1 MIQEQISNILLRIVP
16 DDSIQRD
23 IDRLVTVGSESELA
37 QEFINEIEN
46 NFHIEIDN
54 NFINHQFFTDF
65 SYIEKIIKNC
75 MNSSK
80 TI

>member
-16 DDSIQRD
+16 DKEIHRD

-46 NFHIEIDN
+46 TFHIEIEND
-54 NFINHQFFTDF
+54 FINHQFFTDF
-65 SYIEKIIKNC
+65 GYIEKIIKKS
-75 MNSSK
+75 MNGSE